1 MPGFDGTGPAG
12 QGPRTGRGMGQCGQG
27 AAMPRMFGFGRR
39 NGRGMGRGRCG
50 QGCPWFS
57 GFATQ
62 VSLEEEEKA
71 LEAELEEV
79 RKARKNEKK

>member
-1 MPGFDGTGPAG
+1 
-12 QGPRTGRGMGQCGQG
+12 
-27 AAMPRMFGFGRR
+27 MFGFGRR